1 MQEQNNLVIKPF
13 RLFLF
18 AILSTP
24 VFAFSF
30 YFQERSF
37 VQALLPGAYVAFT
50 ITYWDYVLYKV
61 RNSSFIRKVVYA
73 LLLTFIFIM
82 TIEFPKNE
90 PFSSTYKWGIYSLCV
105 VWNLV
110 YFFRPQISKK
120 IGIKDPL
127 HLIME
132 KDKG

>member
-1 MQEQNNLVIKPF
+1 MDKQTNLVNKPF
-13 RLFLF
+13 RLFFF

-24 VFAFSF
+24 IFAFSF

-61 RNSSFIRKVVYA
+61 RKSNFIRKVIYA

-82 TIEFPKNE
+82 AVEFSKNE
-90 PFSSTYKWGIYSLCV
+90 PFSSTYKWGIYSLCT

-127 HLIME
+127 HLIM
-132 KDKG
+132 DKG